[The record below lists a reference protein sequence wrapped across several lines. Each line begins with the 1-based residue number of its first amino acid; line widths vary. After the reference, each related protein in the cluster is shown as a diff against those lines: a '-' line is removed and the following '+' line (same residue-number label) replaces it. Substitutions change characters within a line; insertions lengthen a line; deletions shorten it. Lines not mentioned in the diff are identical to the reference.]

1 MEARGRYPAQRAADA
16 LHTMVLARRDDLQG
30 DRPLRG
36 AGSVRDGLYAH
47 YGARADDSALR
58 CDHPLAHPADE
69 PYPHAGIRCRVE
81 GGGARHAVAEL
92 AALRHVRIHHLR
104 PPAQILRDRR
114 TAGLL
119 FRDGGEYRIR
129 ARQVRNRS
137 HSFRQ
142 LRQCEG
148 RVGPPDQILRDARR
162 QGVDR
167 PADRRDR
174 RRETGASGRHPRHQD
189 RRPAGTRG
197 DKDFAGRDHGQ
208 FPRQNRAG
216 DGCCRFD
223 RIGAVPPIGDVRHP
237 AADPVRQRRDADA
250 RDTPRN
256 GGSFSRSEIRPRD
269 RRRADSET
277 AGLRLPYLSAPGGI
291 PCRGLQARAAHGG
304 ESLRSGAGQRR
315 RIAQRGGPLY
325 SLRRGEDGDD
335 FDG

>member
-1 MEARGRYPAQRAADA
+1 MVDFGHRSRGIRHGDVGRFSGYRLFRQEFRLFPASLSVFAGVGVLLQRRRILYFPYLPYRHPPFVAARSMEARGRYPAQRAADA
-16 LHTMVLARRDDLQG
+16 PHTVVLARRDDLQG
-30 DRPLRG
+30 DRSLRG

-167 PADRRDR
+167 PGRSTRSS
-174 RRETGASGRHPRHQD
+174 TGNWRIRAASATSRSK
-189 RRPAGTRG
+189 T
-197 DKDFAGRDHGQ
+197 
-208 FPRQNRAG
+208 
-216 DGCCRFD
+216 CW
-223 RIGAVPPIGDVRHP
+223 
-237 AADPVRQRRDADA
+237 DA
-250 RDTPRN
+250 RR
-256 GGSFSRSEIRPRD
+256 
-269 RRRADSET
+269 
-277 AGLRLPYLSAPGGI
+277 
-291 PCRGLQARAAHGG
+291 
-304 ESLRSGAGQRR
+304 
-315 RIAQRGGPLY
+315 
-325 SLRRGEDGDD
+325 
-335 FDG
+335 